1 MAITI
6 NTNIMVVKEAT
17 EDKVASAEDIYSSLK
32 EFSKAAQ
39 EMFFVITLNQKHAI
53 IDKHLVSMGTVSE
66 TIVHPREC
74 FRPAI
79 MDGAAAVIFAH
90 NHPSGE
96 TFPSM
101 EDKQITERLKE
112 AGKILGIRVL
122 DHVIIGDNYF
132 SFVDRGF
139 M

>member
-1 MAITI
+1 MAINI
-6 NTNIMVVKEAT
+6 NMNILVVKEAT
-17 EDKVASAEDIYSSLK
+17 EEKVASAKDIYSSLK
-32 EFSKAAQ
+32 EFSKASQ
-39 EMFFVITLNQKHAI
+39 EMFFVVTLNQKHVI
-53 IDKHLVSMGTVSE
+53 IDKHLVSLGTATE
-66 TIVHPREC
+66 ALVHPREC

-79 MDGAAAVIFAH
+79 MDGAAEVIFAH

-96 TFPSM
+96 TTPSR